1 MDTYEKKYKD
11 ALERA
16 KQLHTE
22 DGSVESRDTCEGLDE
37 AAVRYERERPYNDFV
52 SESIKLA
59 FKAGA
64 KWAMEQGKTFVCHT
78 EGNVCDDE
86 EFYWFPV
93 NQIWQYVR
101 WELPLNKEFI
111 VQIRKKD

>member
-1 MDTYEKKYKD
+1 M
-11 ALERA
+11 
-16 KQLHTE
+16 
-22 DGSVESRDTCEGLDE
+22 ESRDTCEGLDE